1 MLKNKISEPFYTY
14 LQNAKKKWA
23 YNSYYSAAGHL
34 RHFSNFLEANN
45 LTIDIL
51 QKEHLGQF
59 AEYLK
64 KIKATSPS
72 SRLTTRKAVQTCL
85 VRLSKQKKID
95 RDYRDWFPNYKHW
108 PHIRYKIPQEAQDYL
123 DLMVTITKP
132 SSRAR
137 YRIDIARLHHFLKEK
152 NILLKDIKR
161 SHVESL
167 LKRLHKTNVAPSTKI
182 RAVLT
187 LRKYFHWLSERNYIT
202 EDPDKLLTSK
212 DCPRKPTRL
221 PRPLQPTVDKEV
233 QAKFSSGGDIFYD
246 ALILM
251 RNTGLRVGEIKNLE
265 FNCLSED
272 YKGNTFLKVPLGKL
286 DTERRV
292 PLTAEM
298 IQLVKK
304 IQTQSKKHAR
314 IDLPERLII
323 APSGRKAIYYDFRSR
338 MDEIQTEL
346 GNMQTVQSHQLRHSC
361 ASDLLNH
368 GMNIVALKEFLG
380 HKDIRMTL
388 SYAAVAPEKIKKD
401 YFEAIKKIQN
411 DFKINIENK
420 SEENIETILNDLILR
435 LQKQSDTINKKKS
448 QNIVRT
454 LTRISKQIKK

>member
-1 MLKNKISEPFYTY
+1 MLKNKISEPFHSYLENYTR
-14 LQNAKKKWA
+14 KRTT
-23 YNSYYSAAGHL
+23 NSSYSAAGHL

-45 LTIDIL
+45 LKIEEM
-51 QKEHLGQF
+51 QKEHLGLF

-64 KIKATSPS
+64 VIKATSPA

-85 VRLSKQKKID
+85 VRLCLSKKID
-95 RDYRDWFPNYKHW
+95 RDYRDWYPNYKHW
-108 PHIRYKIPQEAQDYL
+108 PHIKFKLPQEAQDYL

-137 YRIDIARLHHFLKEK
+137 YRIDLARLHQFLKEK
-152 NILLKDIKR
+152 NIPLKDIKR

-167 LKRLHKTNVAPSTKI
+167 LKRLHKKNVSASTKI

-202 EDPDKLLTSK
+202 EDPDVLLTSK
-212 DCPRKPTRL
+212 DCPQKPTRL
-221 PRPLQPTVDKEV
+221 PRPLQPTIDKAV
-233 QAKFSSGGDIFYD
+233 QSKLTTGSDIFYD
-246 ALILM
+246 ALKLM
-251 RNTGLRVGEIKNLE
+251 RTTGLRVGEIRDLE
-265 FNCLSED
+265 FNCLTED
-272 YKGNTFLKVPLGKL
+272 YKGNIFLKVPIGKL
-286 DTERRV
+286 NTERRV

-298 IQLVKK
+298 VLLIKK
-304 IQTQSKKHAR
+304 IQNQSIKHAR
-314 IDLPERLII
+314 KELPERLII

-346 GNMQTVQSHQLRHSC
+346 GNAQTVQSHQLRHSC
-361 ASDLLNH
+361 ATDLLNH

-388 SYAAVAPEKIKKD
+388 NYAAVAPEKIKND
-401 YFEAIKKIQN
+401 YFEAINKIQE
-411 DFKINIENK
+411 DYKIKVENRV
-420 SEENIETILNDLILR
+420 EESIETILNDLILR
-435 LQKQSDTINKKKS
+435 MQNQNNIADKKKS
-448 QNIVRT
+448 QNIIRT